1 MYISEL
7 RLQTHDLAAQ
17 CDFYSHLLDI
27 PALSTES
34 NELTLQIGITRLIFT
49 QAPANERPVYHFAFN
64 IPPQQF
70 AEAKT
75 WIAQRTPLTLNSAGA
90 DEFFFENWN
99 AHALYFYDPAGN
111 MVEFIARHTLE
122 APTRGPFGAQSL
134 LNISEVGVVAED
146 VIEAV
151 RQLQTQLGAPI
162 YQGAGS
168 DMFTPVGDE
177 RGLFIVVKRGR
188 IWFPDTGIA
197 AQPAPLSVTVSEG
210 DTTTTFSGPPYQLHA
225 TESTEGTGNKE

>member
-1 MYISEL
+1 MHISEL
-7 RLQTHDLAAQ
+7 RLQAPDLAALRE
-17 CDFYSHLLDI
+17 FYAHLLAI
-27 PALSTES
+27 PTLDTATDA
-34 NELTLQIGITRLIFT
+34 LTLQIGTSRLTFT
-49 QAPANERPVYHFAFN
+49 QARADERPVYHFAFN

-70 AEAKT
+70 AEAKA

-134 LNISEVGVVAED
+134 LNISEVGVVTES
-146 VIEAV
+146 VPETV
-151 RQLQTQLGAPI
+151 QMLQTRLGVSV
-162 YQGAGS
+162 YRGAVN
-168 DMFTPVGDE
+168 DEFTPVGDQH
-177 RGLFIVVKRGR
+177 GLFIVVKRGR

-210 DTTTTFSGPPYQLHA
+210 DTTATFSGPPYQLYA
-225 TESTEGTGNKE
+225 TQGSGKRE